1 MKASGSC
8 DPPARMTAM
17 VRGRG
22 SGGAGCDAVVAARR
36 CDSAVVSV
44 RQMPG
49 HLGGDTLELGPS
61 EAQHQAVAHGG
72 DGGGARPAGQE
83 GDLADWLLG
92 ADLGERLAP
101 ALEGDG
107 KTPGDDDV
115 KRVGRIALAHQDVA
129 AFEGARFELG
139 HEGGALVGAELGEDP
154 HGGKAGF

>member
-1 MKASGSC
+1 M
-8 DPPARMTAM
+8 PAR
-17 VRGRG
+17 
-22 SGGAGCDAVVAARR
+22 DDVVAARR
-36 CDSAVVSV
+36 CDSAVVKRAPDAWTS
-44 RQMPG
+44 
-49 HLGGDTLELGPS
+49 GGDTLELRPS

-72 DGGGARPAGQE
+72 DGGGACPAGQK
-83 GDLADWLLG
+83 GDLANWLLG